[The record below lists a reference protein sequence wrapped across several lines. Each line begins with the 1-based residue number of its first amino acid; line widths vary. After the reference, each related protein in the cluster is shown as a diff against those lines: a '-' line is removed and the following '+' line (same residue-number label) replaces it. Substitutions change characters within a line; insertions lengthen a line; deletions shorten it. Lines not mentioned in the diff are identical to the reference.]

1 MGAQDWLCSVAI
13 QEPDDKRA
21 YDYVR
26 QWFWD
31 NRIELPVSNRIDRI
45 ISSALTSF
53 EDQLFQG
60 ISTALSDHGKQAID
74 GLFVPGSGEETD
86 GTTAPFSL
94 LKQDPGKPSLNSIF
108 GLNIEKLSYAA
119 TC

>member
-74 GLFVPGSGEETD
+74 EWRFLKPLVSFLAVFS
-86 GTTAPFSL
+86 PFGVAL
-94 LKQDPGKPSLNSIF
+94 
-108 GLNIEKLSYAA
+108 
-119 TC
+119 

>member
-31 NRIELPVSNRIDRI
+31 NGIELPVSNRIDRI
-45 ISSALTSF
+45 IKGKGAAMGTPYLTGGKWEIQPLKNNDFFGVKSGGPY
-53 EDQLFQG
+53 LAG
-60 ISTALSDHGKQAID
+60 IGKFKRYDEIY
-74 GLFVPGSGEETD
+74 
-86 GTTAPFSL
+86 
-94 LKQDPGKPSLNSIF
+94 KR
-108 GLNIEKLSYAA
+108 
-119 TC
+119 